1 MAAPARPWSWST
13 ADLGSP
19 PCPKD
24 LSASWL
30 QGQGHN
36 RDIDRPFS
44 YEAFGDDMV
53 LAEMAKVSRSGFEQ
67 MKQAP
72 MYQAWLA
79 VAPDVTAFPALM
91 DKTGDP
97 LRRPYDWSKE
107 VRRIDIP
114 TLLSTVTPTASR
126 RHTPPKF
133 FALRR
138 LEGRR
143 LGRLGPPRRPSW
155 STSHPATD
163 FFERSPCLVVRIP
176 IGRIVD
182 DEAELGYGFQRYR
195 RCPDAAPPLSPNA
208 HRRPP
213 SLVLVL
219 R

>member
-126 RHTPPKF
+126 RHTPPNSSHFGGLKD
-133 FALRR
+133 AGWDGSVLPDGRVGAHPTLRPISSNAVR
-138 LEGRR
+138 VSSSE
-143 LGRLGPPRRPSW
+143 
-155 STSHPATD
+155 
-163 FFERSPCLVVRIP
+163 SP
-176 IGRIVD
+176 
-182 DEAELGYGFQRYR
+182 
-195 RCPDAAPPLSPNA
+195 
-208 HRRPP
+208 
-213 SLVLVL
+213 
-219 R
+219 